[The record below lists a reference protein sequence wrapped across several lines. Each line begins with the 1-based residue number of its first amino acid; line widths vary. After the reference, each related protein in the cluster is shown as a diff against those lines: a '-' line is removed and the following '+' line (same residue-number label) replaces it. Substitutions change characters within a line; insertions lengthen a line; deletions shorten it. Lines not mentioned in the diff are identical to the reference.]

1 MRDMGCMIFR
11 DRGKSVLAAGS
22 QDLMLKIDV
31 SNGEII
37 QEIPTSFRY
46 MMMRQWRSYI
56 CAATDT
62 GSVNILDSET
72 LSIRKQWNAHSS
84 RVADMDAKND
94 FLITCGWTVRSHG
107 GPAPEPI
114 AKVFNLRNMEQLPPI
129 SFPAGA
135 SFVQIHPKLH
145 STCVVG
151 SRNGQLQVIDITVPD
166 APANI
171 RYMLT
176 HIDTLIMS
184 PSGNV
189 WLMADDQNTMH
200 LLGASDKLGF
210 NDNSE
215 PTEFAAPLESRT
227 FVPFD
232 SDE

>member
-1 MRDMGCMIFR
+1 MTFVDKGN
-11 DRGKSVLAAGS
+11 SVLVAGT
-22 QDLMLKIDV
+22 QELMLKINV
-31 SNGEII
+31 NNGEVI
-37 QEIPTSFRY
+37 QQIPTSFKY

-56 CAATDT
+56 CAATDI
-62 GSVNILDSET
+62 GSVDILDSENLT
-72 LSIRKQWNAHSS
+72 VRKQWIAHSS

-94 FLITCGWTVRSHG
+94 FLITCGWTIRSHG

-114 AKVFNLRNMEQLPPI
+114 AKVFNLRNMEQFSPI

-145 STCVVG
+145 STCVIG
-151 SRNGQLQVIDITVPD
+151 SRNGQLQVIDITIPD

-176 HIDTLIMS
+176 HIDTLILS

-189 WLMADDQNTMH
+189 WLMADDQNSLH
-200 LLGASDKLGF
+200 LLGASDKLNF
-210 NDNSE
+210 NDSSE
-215 PTEFAAPLESRT
+215 PAEFADPSESRA
-227 FVPFD
+227 FIHFD